1 MFKKSFVFILAV
13 LFTATTL
20 IGCSGGS
27 QKQEGE
33 ITIWWP
39 GGSEAESAAVYSA
52 KDLYEAA
59 NPGVTINIVPQTT
72 SNFYMQYMLSLLGN
86 DYPDIAYVDHVYV
99 QQLAASGDILNLS
112 ENGFDELKD
121 LFLESLWTPNAYQ
134 GSTYALPMSAN
145 VLVTAYNKTLLETIL
160 GRDISDEDIPTNYTE
175 FSVIADQILAY
186 NEANDTTFY
195 PTTIPA
201 GNGNESMAAMT
212 FLSYTARFGGS
223 ILSNDLTTVTMTED
237 ASFSAAQKLME
248 MGAKGYT
255 TGTFA
260 EGLFEGGKVAFI
272 EMGPWKITD
281 YSRLSQEIGYAP
293 VMSLTD
299 DGEKIST
306 LGLYSLVVTKQ
317 SPNAALAADFA
328 KFITTS
334 DELQLLHNTAQNLMP
349 TTLTALEDDY
359 YASDVWQVYKT
370 QLESVVARPGSE
382 KWSEIENYLAEY
394 VTSLIAGSRDDDY
407 LYTLQYSI
415 QELIDD

>member
-1 MFKKSFVFILAV
+1 MLKKRFVIILAV
-13 LFTATTL
+13 FLLLTAL

-27 QKQEGE
+27 AKKEGE

-39 GGSEAESAAVYSA
+39 GGSDAESAAVYSA

-112 ENGFDELKD
+112 ENGYDSLKD
-121 LFLESLWTPNAYQ
+121 TFLESLWTPNSYQ

-145 VLVTAYNKTLLETIL
+145 VLVTAYNKTLLETVI
-160 GRDISDEDIPTNYTE
+160 GHAITEDDIPSNYSE
-175 FSVIADQILAY
+175 FKTVADQILAY
-186 NEANDTTFY
+186 NTAYDTDYY

-212 FLSYTARFGGS
+212 FLSYAARFGGN
-223 ILSNDLTTVTMTED
+223 ILSDDLSTVTLTTD
-237 ASFSAAQKLME
+237 SAFSAAQRLAE
-248 MGAKGYT
+248 IGQAGYT
-255 TGTFA
+255 TNTFS

-281 YSRLSQEIGYAP
+281 YSRLTQEIDYAP

-299 DGEKIST
+299 DGQQIST

-317 SPNAALAADFA
+317 SPNAALAADFVS
-328 KFITTS
+328 FITTS
-334 DELQLLHNTAQNLMP
+334 DELQLLHNTSQNLMP
-349 TTLTALEDDY
+349 TTLTALADDY
-359 YASDVWQVYKT
+359 YSSDLWNVFKT
-370 QLESVVARPGSE
+370 QLENVVARPGSE

-407 LYTLQYSI
+407 LYTLQYAI